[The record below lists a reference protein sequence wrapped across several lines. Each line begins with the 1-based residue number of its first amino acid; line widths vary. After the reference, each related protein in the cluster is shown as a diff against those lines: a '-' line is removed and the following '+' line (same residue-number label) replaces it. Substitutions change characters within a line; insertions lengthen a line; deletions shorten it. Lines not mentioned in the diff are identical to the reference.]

1 MISHFSRTISVD
13 TRIAGLHVQSHKPKA
28 HCQRL
33 LFNSQS
39 RELMH
44 CVTFVFLPAM
54 KERAT
59 PRWLDVLWLIFLGG
73 LALIPPV
80 AELHKQ
86 EFLLIIGIFQLLE
99 NRFVQLAGK
108 PGPALAVLIKIT
120 LATVLINHTG
130 AEAAI
135 NSDYYPIYYLP
146 VMTAAMYFGPLG
158 TLLWTLAA
166 SAAYSAYLIQ
176 ANQKFTITANS
187 ISELLMRVLFFFF
200 VAMTVN
206 RFVMQY
212 RLQVRRYQA
221 VSETLSEA
229 NRNLKLAQEEA
240 RRAERLAALGQLSA
254 GLAHEIRNP
263 LGVIKG
269 SAEILNQKL
278 GSADPMAKELA
289 GYIYTEVNR
298 VSALVSRFLD
308 FARPSQ
314 LDLAASD
321 LTRVVERCLKTVAE
335 QKACARVKVLRDF
348 APDLPRVMLD
358 QDLCD
363 QVFTN
368 LLLNA
373 CESMGDKGGEL
384 KVRIRRV
391 TGEEDGVVVEVE
403 DSGPGVPKELKE
415 QIFNPFVTT
424 KKAGVGLGLA
434 IVSKIVDAHGGSVK
448 LISEPGHGACFRVT
462 FPVADATQ

>member
-1 MISHFSRTISVD
+1 
-13 TRIAGLHVQSHKPKA
+13 
-28 HCQRL
+28 
-33 LFNSQS
+33 
-39 RELMH
+39 
-44 CVTFVFLPAM
+44 M

-80 AELHKQ
+80 EELHKQ
-86 EFLLIIGIFQLLE
+86 LILLIIGAFQLLE
-99 NRFVQLAGK
+99 NQFVRITGRW
-108 PGPALAVLIKIT
+108 GPPLAVLIKIV
-120 LATVLINHTG
+120 LATVLIQHTG
-130 AEAAI
+130 DTVAI

-146 VMTAAMYFGPLG
+146 VMTAAMYFGPVG
-158 TLLWTLAA
+158 TLLWTFLA
-166 SAAYSAYLIQ
+166 SAVYSSNLYQ
-176 ANQKFTITANS
+176 AQHSFTITPDS
-187 ISELLMRVLFFFF
+187 LSELSMRVLFFFF

-212 RLQVRRYQA
+212 RLQVQRYQEI
-221 VSETLSEA
+221 SESLSEA
-229 NRNLKLAQEEA
+229 NKNLKQAQEEA

-269 SAEILNQKL
+269 SAELLTQKL
-278 GSADPMAKELA
+278 DGSNDLAKELS

-314 LDLAASD
+314 LVLAPDD
-321 LTRVVERCLKTVAE
+321 LTNVVERCLKVISDSGTCLKINVH
-335 QKACARVKVLRDF
+335 RDF
-348 APDLPRVMLD
+348 APNLPKVMLD
-358 QDLCD
+358 QDLTD

-368 LLLNA
+368 LLTNA
-373 CESMGDKGGEL
+373 CQAMGEKGGDL
-384 KVRIRRV
+384 WVRIRAVNEKDR
-391 TGEEDGVVVEVE
+391 DAGVVVEIE
-403 DSGPGVPKELKE
+403 DTGPGVAPEMKE

-424 KKAGVGLGLA
+424 KKTGVGLGLA

-462 FPVADATQ
+462 FPTAAVVEQGD

>member
-1 MISHFSRTISVD
+1 MT
-13 TRIAGLHVQSHKPKA
+13 
-28 HCQRL
+28 
-33 LFNSQS
+33 
-39 RELMH
+39 
-44 CVTFVFLPAM
+44 
-54 KERAT
+54 ERAT

-80 AELHKQ
+80 AEFHKQ
-86 EFLLIIGIFQLLE
+86 IILLIIGISQLLE
-99 NRFVQLAGK
+99 TQFVRLAGK
-108 PGPALAVLIKIT
+108 PGPAMAVLIKIA

-130 AEAAI
+130 DPAAI

-146 VMTAAMYFGPLG
+146 VMTAAMYFGPVG

-166 SAAYSAYLIQ
+166 SAAYSSYLYQ
-176 ANQKFTITANS
+176 AHQNFTITASS

-212 RLQVRRYQA
+212 RVQVRRYQ
-221 VSETLSEA
+221 VLSETLSEA
-229 NRNLKLAQEEA
+229 NRSLKLAQEEA
-240 RRAERLAALGQLSA
+240 QRAERLAALGQLSA

-269 SAEILNQKL
+269 SAEILTQKL
-278 GSADPMAKELA
+278 DNADPLAKELA

-314 LDLAASD
+314 LDLGASD
-321 LTRVVERCLKTVAE
+321 LAVVVERCLKTVSE
-335 QKACARVKVLRDF
+335 QGACKKVNIQRDF
-348 APDLPRVMLD
+348 VSGLPQVMLD

-368 LLLNA
+368 LFMNA
-373 CESMGDKGGEL
+373 CEAMGEEGGDL
-384 KVRIRRV
+384 RVRLHATNEK
-391 TGEEDGVVVEVE
+391 TGEGGVVVEIE
-403 DSGPGVPKELKE
+403 DSGPGVPPELKE

-424 KKAGVGLGLA
+424 KKSGVGLGLA
-434 IVSKIVDAHGGSVK
+434 IVSKIVDAHGGSLK
-448 LISEPGHGACFRVT
+448 LVSEPGHGACFRIE
-462 FPVADATQ
+462 FPAAAAPQAEGSAQQL

>member
-1 MISHFSRTISVD
+1 
-13 TRIAGLHVQSHKPKA
+13 
-28 HCQRL
+28 
-33 LFNSQS
+33 
-39 RELMH
+39 
-44 CVTFVFLPAM
+44 M

-86 EFLLIIGIFQLLE
+86 EFLLIIGVFQLLE

-130 AEAAI
+130 NLAAI

-146 VMTAAMYFGPLG
+146 VMTAAMYFGPVG

-166 SAAYSAYLIQ
+166 SAAYTSYLYQ
-176 ANQKFTITANS
+176 AQQNFTITADS
-187 ISELLMRVLFFFF
+187 ISQLLMRVLFFFF

-212 RLQVRRYQA
+212 RVQVRRYQA

-229 NRNLKLAQEEA
+229 NRSLKLAQEEA

-308 FARPSQ
+308 FARPSR
-314 LDLAASD
+314 LDLMASD
-321 LTRVVERCLKTVAE
+321 LTHVVERCLKTISG
-335 QKACARVKVLRDF
+335 QGGCTRVKVERDF
-348 APDLPRVMLD
+348 APELPKVMID
-358 QDLCD
+358 QDLCE

-373 CESMGDKGGEL
+373 CEAMGEQGGEL
-384 KVRIRRV
+384 KIRIQR
-391 TGEEDGVVVEVE
+391 TSDQENGVMVEIE
-403 DSGPGVPKELKE
+403 DSGPGVPPELKE

-424 KKAGVGLGLA
+424 KKTGVGLGLA

-448 LISEPGHGACFRVT
+448 LISEPHHGACFRVT
-462 FPVADATQ
+462 FPVATPPETEARGQQV

>member
-1 MISHFSRTISVD
+1 M
-13 TRIAGLHVQSHKPKA
+13 
-28 HCQRL
+28 
-33 LFNSQS
+33 N
-39 RELMH
+39 
-44 CVTFVFLPAM
+44 
-54 KERAT
+54 ERAT

-73 LALIPPV
+73 LALIPPIG
-80 AELHKQ
+80 EMHKQ
-86 EFLLIIGIFQLLE
+86 LILLIIGITQLLE

-108 PGPALAVLIKIT
+108 PGPALAVSVKIT

-130 AEAAI
+130 EGAAI
-135 NSDYYPIYYLP
+135 NSDYYPIFYLP
-146 VMTAAMYFGPLG
+146 VMTAAMYFGPLW
-158 TLLWTLAA
+158 TLLWTLVA
-166 SAAYSAYLIQ
+166 SAAYSSYLYQAYLH
-176 ANQKFTITANS
+176 NFDITATS
-187 ISELLMRVLFFFF
+187 ISQLLMRVLFFFF

-229 NRNLKLAQEEA
+229 NRRLKQAQEEA

-269 SAEILNQKL
+269 SAELLNQKL
-278 GSADPMAKELA
+278 SGADAMAKELS

-308 FARPSQ
+308 FARPSR
-314 LDLAASD
+314 LDLGTAD

-335 QKACARVKVLRDF
+335 QGACARVKITRDF
-348 APDLPRVMLD
+348 APGLPPVVLD

-373 CESMGDKGGEL
+373 CEAMGEHGGEL
-384 KVRIRRV
+384 KVRIQRAS
-391 TGEEDGVVVEVE
+391 GEEAGVMVEIE
-403 DSGPGVPKELKE
+403 DSGPGVPPELKE

-424 KKAGVGLGLA
+424 KKSGVGLGLA

-448 LISEPGHGACFRVT
+448 LISPPHQGACFRVT
-462 FPVADATQ
+462 FPVGGDLTTEVRRHGEGSFRSPERGEGTL

>member
-1 MISHFSRTISVD
+1 MR
-13 TRIAGLHVQSHKPKA
+13 
-28 HCQRL
+28 
-33 LFNSQS
+33 
-39 RELMH
+39 
-44 CVTFVFLPAM
+44 
-54 KERAT
+54 ERAT

-73 LALIPPV
+73 LALLPPSG
-80 AELHKQ
+80 EWHKQ
-86 EFLLIIGIFQLLE
+86 IILLIIGTFQLLE
-99 NRFVQLAGK
+99 NRFVQGAGR
-108 PGPALAVLIKIT
+108 PGTSLAVLIKIV

-130 AEAAI
+130 DPAAI
-135 NSDYYPIYYLP
+135 NSDYYPIFYLP

-158 TLLWTLAA
+158 TLLWTLGA
-166 SAAYSAYLIQ
+166 SAAYSSYLYQ
-176 ANQKFTITANS
+176 AHQHFTITGES
-187 ISELLMRVLFFFF
+187 ISELLMRLLFFFF

-212 RLQVRRYQA
+212 RIQVRRYQ
-221 VSETLSEA
+221 ELSESLAAA
-229 NRNLKLAQEEA
+229 NRSLKQAQEEA

-269 SAEILNQKL
+269 SAELLTQKL
-278 GSADPMAKELA
+278 GAGDPLAQELA

-314 LDLAASD
+314 LDLGPVD
-321 LTRVVERCLKTVAE
+321 LTALVERCLKTVSE
-335 QKACARVKVLRDF
+335 QGACARVKIQREF
-348 APDLPRVMLD
+348 APALPQVMVD

-368 LLLNA
+368 LFMNA
-373 CESMGDKGGEL
+373 CEAMGEQGGEL
-384 KVRIRRV
+384 KVRIRPMEGNAV
-391 TGEEDGVVVEVE
+391 AVEVE
-403 DSGPGVPKELKE
+403 DSGPGVPPEMKE

-424 KKAGVGLGLA
+424 KKTGVGLGLA

-448 LISEPGHGACFRVT
+448 LVSPPNQGACFRVT
-462 FPVADATQ
+462 FPVGVSARGQ

>member
-1 MISHFSRTISVD
+1 
-13 TRIAGLHVQSHKPKA
+13 
-28 HCQRL
+28 
-33 LFNSQS
+33 
-39 RELMH
+39 
-44 CVTFVFLPAM
+44 M

-59 PRWLDVLWLIFLGG
+59 PRWLDVIWLIFLGG

-86 EFLLIIGIFQLLE
+86 FTLLIIGISQLLE
-99 NRFVQLAGK
+99 NQFVRRAGK
-108 PGPALAVLIKIT
+108 PGPAMAVLIKIT

-130 AEAAI
+130 DPAAI

-166 SAAYSAYLIQ
+166 SAAYSSYLYQ
-176 ANQKFTITANS
+176 AHQHFTITASS

-206 RFVMQY
+206 RFVVQY
-212 RLQVRRYQA
+212 RLQVRQYQE
-221 VSETLSEA
+221 VSETLREA

-240 RRAERLAALGQLSA
+240 QRAERLAALGQLSA

-269 SAEILNQKL
+269 SAEILAQKL
-278 GSADPMAKELA
+278 DNGDPLAKELA
-289 GYIYTEVNR
+289 GYIYSEVNR

-314 LDLAASD
+314 LDLSAAD
-321 LTRVVERCLKTVAE
+321 LTCVVERCLKTVFDHGS
-335 QKACARVKVLRDF
+335 CAGIELQRDF
-348 APDLPRVMLD
+348 APRLSKVLLD
-358 QDLCD
+358 EDLCD

-368 LLLNA
+368 LLMNA
-373 CESMGDKGGEL
+373 CEAMGEQGGKL
-384 KVRIRRV
+384 WVRIHEASEKETARSV
-391 TGEEDGVVVEVE
+391 IVEIE
-403 DSGPGVPKELKE
+403 DSGPGVPPDMKE

-424 KKAGVGLGLA
+424 KKSGVGLGLA

-448 LISEPGHGACFRVT
+448 LVSEPGHGACFRVT
-462 FPVADATQ
+462 FPAAASKV

>member
-1 MISHFSRTISVD
+1 MR
-13 TRIAGLHVQSHKPKA
+13 
-28 HCQRL
+28 
-33 LFNSQS
+33 
-39 RELMH
+39 
-44 CVTFVFLPAM
+44 
-54 KERAT
+54 ERAT
-59 PRWLDVLWLIFLGG
+59 PRWIDVLWLIFLGG

-80 AELHKQ
+80 GEWHKQ
-86 EFLLIIGIFQLLE
+86 IILLIIGLFQLLE
-99 NRFVQLAGK
+99 NRFVQGAGR
-108 PGPALAVLIKIT
+108 PGTSLAVLIKIV

-130 AEAAI
+130 DPAAI
-135 NSDYYPIYYLP
+135 NSDYYPIFYLP

-158 TLLWTLAA
+158 TLLWTLGA
-166 SAAYSAYLIQ
+166 SAAYSSYLYQ
-176 ANQKFTITANS
+176 AHQHFTITGES
-187 ISELLMRVLFFFF
+187 ISELLMRLLFFFF

-212 RLQVRRYQA
+212 RIQVRRYQ
-221 VSETLSEA
+221 ELSESLAAA
-229 NRNLKLAQEEA
+229 NRSLKQAQEEA

-269 SAEILNQKL
+269 SAELLTQKL
-278 GSADPMAKELA
+278 GAGDPLAQELA

-314 LDLAASD
+314 LDLGPVD
-321 LTRVVERCLKTVAE
+321 LTALVERCLKTVSE
-335 QKACARVKVLRDF
+335 QGACARVKIQREF
-348 APDLPRVMLD
+348 APALPQVMVD

-368 LLLNA
+368 LFMNA
-373 CESMGDKGGEL
+373 CEAMGEQGGEL
-384 KVRIRRV
+384 KVRIRPMEGNAV
-391 TGEEDGVVVEVE
+391 AVEVE
-403 DSGPGVPKELKE
+403 DSGPGVPPEMKE

-424 KKAGVGLGLA
+424 KKTGVGLGLA

-448 LISEPGHGACFRVT
+448 LVSPPNQGACFRVT
-462 FPVADATQ
+462 FPVGVSARGQ

>member
-1 MISHFSRTISVD
+1 
-13 TRIAGLHVQSHKPKA
+13 
-28 HCQRL
+28 
-33 LFNSQS
+33 
-39 RELMH
+39 
-44 CVTFVFLPAM
+44 M

-80 AELHKQ
+80 GEWHKQ
-86 EFLLIIGIFQLLE
+86 IILLIIGLFQLLE
-99 NRFVQLAGK
+99 NQFVRLAGK
-108 PGPALAVLIKIT
+108 PGPSMAVLIKIV

-130 AEAAI
+130 EGAAI

-166 SAAYSAYLIQ
+166 SAAYSSYLYQ
-176 ANQKFTITANS
+176 ASQHFTITANS
-187 ISELLMRVLFFFF
+187 ISELMIRILFFFF

-221 VSETLSEA
+221 LSETLSEA
-229 NRNLKLAQEEA
+229 NRSLKVAQEEA
-240 RRAERLAALGQLSA
+240 QRAERLAALGQLSA

-269 SAEILNQKL
+269 SAEILSQKL
-278 GSADPMAKELA
+278 EDANPLAKELA

-314 LDLAASD
+314 LVMKALD
-321 LTRVVERCLKTVAE
+321 LTVVVERCLKTVSE
-335 QKACARVKVLRDF
+335 QGACGRVRIQKDY
-348 APDLPRVMLD
+348 APGLKKVMLD
-358 QDLCD
+358 QDLCE

-368 LLLNA
+368 LFMNA
-373 CESMGDKGGEL
+373 CEAMGEQGGEL
-384 KVRIRRV
+384 GVRVRAS
-391 TGEEDGVVVEVE
+391 EESDRDAGVVVEVE
-403 DSGPGVPKELKE
+403 DTGPGVPVELKE

-424 KKAGVGLGLA
+424 KKSGVGLGLA
-434 IVSKIVDAHGGSVK
+434 IVSKIVDAHGGSLK
-448 LISEPGHGACFRVT
+448 LVSEPGHGACFRVT
-462 FPVADATQ
+462 FPAAGAQAEARAQ

>member
-1 MISHFSRTISVD
+1 
-13 TRIAGLHVQSHKPKA
+13 
-28 HCQRL
+28 
-33 LFNSQS
+33 
-39 RELMH
+39 
-44 CVTFVFLPAM
+44 M

-80 AELHKQ
+80 EEWHKQ
-86 EFLLIIGIFQLLE
+86 VILLVIGTFQLLE
-99 NRFVQLAGK
+99 NKFVRVAGK
-108 PGPALAVLIKIT
+108 AGPPVAVLFKIA

-130 AEAAI
+130 DSAAI

-146 VMTAAMYFGPLG
+146 VMTAAMYFGPIG
-158 TLLWTLAA
+158 TLLWTLLA
-166 SAAYSAYLIQ
+166 SAAYSSNLYQ
-176 ANQKFTITANS
+176 AQHSFTITADS

-212 RLQVRRYQA
+212 RMQVQSYQEL
-221 VSETLSEA
+221 SETLSEA

-240 RRAERLAALGQLSA
+240 QRAERLAALGQLSA

-269 SAEILNQKL
+269 SAEILTQKL
-278 GSADPMAKELA
+278 GSGDELAKELA

-314 LDLAASD
+314 LDLAPGD
-321 LTRVVERCLKTVAE
+321 LVRVLERCLKTIADSG
-335 QKACARVKVLRDF
+335 ACSRAKVQREF
-348 APDLPRVMLD
+348 AAGLPQVMLD
-358 QDLCD
+358 QDLSD

-368 LLLNA
+368 LLMNA
-373 CESMGDKGGEL
+373 CEAMGEQGGEL
-384 KVRIRRV
+384 WVRVRAVDEKNR
-391 TGEEDGVVVEVE
+391 EAGVVVEIE
-403 DSGPGVPKELKE
+403 DSGPGVAPEMKE

-424 KKAGVGLGLA
+424 KKSGVGLGLA

-462 FPVADATQ
+462 FPMASQMDAGTQ